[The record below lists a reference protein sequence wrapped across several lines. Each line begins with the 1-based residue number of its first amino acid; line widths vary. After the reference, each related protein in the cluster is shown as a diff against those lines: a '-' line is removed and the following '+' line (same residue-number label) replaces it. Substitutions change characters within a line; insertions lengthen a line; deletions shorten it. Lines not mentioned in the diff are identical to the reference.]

1 MSPQRLRGWEPA
13 ETHTP
18 SYDGSG
24 RVVSVRVERESEWTP
39 EQVALVMGVEE
50 YERSLG
56 RHGQPMDEAMSPDSD
71 PSNRNGARIYKAGVP
86 TVTPEG
92 KVIYAP
98 LVDYAQRAQDDAME
112 AYKKSAGESA
122 NLSGLVFPVEVIER
136 RLHQ

>member
-1 MSPQRLRGWEPA
+1 M

-24 RVVSVRVERESEWTP
+24 RVVSVRVEREPEWTP
-39 EQVALVMGVEE
+39 DQVALVMGVEE

-56 RHGQPMDEAMSPDSD
+56 RHGQPMDEAMSSDSD
-71 PSNRNGARIYKAGVP
+71 PSNRNGARIYRAGVP
-86 TVTPEG
+86 VVTPEG
-92 KVIYAP
+92 NVIYAP

-112 AYKKSAGESA
+112 SYRKAAGESA

-136 RLHQ
+136 QRR